1 MGNDYD
7 TIGDKK
13 TRARLGSSVPPPTSA
28 KTALTDHLRDQ
39 KLFDN
44 ASGEA
49 FWTLDDDSDPSGL
62 TKRHGRVRGH
72 VREV

>member
-7 TIGDKK
+7 TMGDKK
-13 TRARLGSSVPPPTSA
+13 TRAPLGSSVPPPTSA
-28 KTALTDHLRDQ
+28 KNALADHLRDR

-44 ASGEA
+44 ASGE
-49 FWTLDDDSDPSGL
+49 TLNDDADPAGRF
-62 TKRHGRVRGH
+62 KRHGRVRGH

>member
-1 MGNDYD
+1 MGDDYD

-28 KTALTDHLRDQ
+28 KTALADHLRDRTPSEY
-39 KLFDN
+39 
-44 ASGEA
+44 APGEA
-49 FWTLDDDSDPSGL
+49 FWTLDDDSDPAGRF
-62 TKRHGRVRGH
+62 KRHGRVRGH

>member
-7 TIGDKK
+7 TM
-13 TRARLGSSVPPPTSA
+13 RLQAAHPPLEGSVPPPTSA

-44 ASGEA
+44 ASGE
-49 FWTLDDDSDPSGL
+49 TLNDDSDPAGRF
-62 TKRHGRVRGH
+62 KRHGRVRGH
-72 VREV
+72 VYEV